1 MTTINMNPMNPEKY
15 NLGMITTIV
24 EGCVVETRPRTI
36 EDCPLKARDPPVVSY
51 WMRQARGQPTV
62 EKRHRY

>member
-15 NLGMITTIV
+15 NLGWIVYIV

-36 EDCPLKARDPPVVSY
+36 EDCPLKARDPPVV
-51 WMRQARGQPTV
+51 RQARGQPTV
-62 EKRHRY
+62 EKRHQC